1 MRKIRE
7 ITFNYLALKLHFSI
21 LTIMGKKLF
30 LISLALFLFA
40 CSESDGVF
48 SPDDKFRTE
57 NDSLAGMLLVHAN
70 NSVANLGTNDVKANI
85 NERPEMK
92 VSMDYDFSI
101 GKHEVTCGEFNALMK
116 PLTGRKL
123 KCSSDK
129 IPATNLTFY
138 DAVLYANELSKSAG
152 FLDTAYTY
160 TRAEFDEKKSCTNLE
175 GFVFHPEVNA
185 YRLPTESEWVLVA
198 SEHWNTSEA
207 WTSENSDFKLHEV
220 CSKTDSSKS
229 VCDVVG
235 NAMEWV
241 NDWLGNFCEQPVK
254 NFIGPPDGGY
264 NDERVLKGG
273 SYHSKADDI
282 KPYNRGD
289 IYMVTS
295 ATKADYVGFRLAF
308 GAIPNAEWMGKDCKA
323 VTSRIAPLAN
333 SAALRSKTGTFHVK
347 LAFRNDPT
355 GNIAFID
362 YSSGILSVNEISDSL
377 DAYHPE
383 ISPDGQKVA
392 FCTRYEGVS
401 SYNKNTKAYSALY
414 VRDLNESGSSLVKL
428 DVESAEIP
436 RWRVLEN
443 GDTVIVYVT
452 DANDNT
458 ESSSF
463 KKASTWQVKFS
474 NGKFG
479 KPKKLFDGAYHGG
492 LSEDNRLAVSG
503 SKQLRARI
511 AEKGSN
517 LSGKA
522 IDTVW
527 YKNGKDA
534 EQACNV
540 SIAKDGSKRTL
551 FLDFGGKT
559 GRKFVGENY
568 GTHKILLIAD
578 STGKLIQSVE
588 APSGYTFDHTEWVS
602 GASDLVVATLAN
614 VDQAHEKIVL
624 VNLSDSSI
632 VELAEGDELWHP
644 SLWVKKIA
652 PSSDDDKLNLD
663 SACAYMT
670 EKTNIYT
677 RIMKVKM
684 DYFWQYRDSAEVV
697 VIGSS
702 RSFAGVDPEYIKS
715 GFAINMSYS
724 AQDLMST
731 NFFVRNYILPLMPKL
746 KTIVLAL
753 DYDRWYVK
761 DENWIDW
768 FSNIPG
774 YEYDK
779 NHDYWQDG
787 FIGDMVAASQAA
799 LNPNEAEYELFGYH
813 RGLYKSTTVGWGSD
827 MPPIDYDPQWFEIDE
842 SGFNYNLQKLSEILE
857 FARNFEVN
865 VVGVVYPQSP
875 NYTKTMAWGRYGP
888 THDAVKVIKNAVQ
901 NLVDKYSNFK
911 VLDEYNDGNHDYA
924 EGDFSNEDH
933 LGLEGAKIVT
943 SRIDSLLK
951 SLK

>member
-1 MRKIRE
+1 MI
-7 ITFNYLALKLHFSI
+7 
-21 LTIMGKKLF
+21 KKLF
-30 LISLALFLFA
+30 LFFFVLFLVA
-40 CSESDGVF
+40 CSESGGV
-48 SPDDKFRTE
+48 SSANNKIRTE

-70 NSVANLGTNDVKANI
+70 NSVASLGTNDAKANV

-92 VSMDYDFSI
+92 VTMDYDFSI
-101 GKHEVTCGEFNALMK
+101 GKHEVTCGEFNSLMK
-116 PLTGRKL
+116 PLTGL
-123 KCSSDK
+123 ELECSSDK

-138 DAVLYANELSKSAG
+138 DAVLYANERSKAEG

-160 TRAEFDEKKSCTNLE
+160 TSAEFDEKKRCTNLE
-175 GFVFHPEVNA
+175 GFVFHPEVDA
-185 YRLPTESEWVLVA
+185 YRLPTEAEWSLVA
-198 SEHWNTSEA
+198 LKYWKTSEA

-220 CSKTDSSKS
+220 CSKTDSSQS
-229 VCDVVG
+229 VCDIVG

-241 NDWLGNFCEQPVK
+241 NDWLGYFCDQPVK
-254 NFIGPPDGGY
+254 NFIGPPDGGS

-273 SYHSKADDI
+273 SYHSKADVI
-282 KPYNRGD
+282 KLYNRGD
-289 IYMVTS
+289 TYMVTS

-323 VTSRIAPLAN
+323 ITSRVSPLAN

-347 LAFRNDPT
+347 LAFRNNPM

-362 YSSGILSVNEISDSL
+362 YSSGMLSVNEISDSL

-401 SYNKNTKAYSALY
+401 SYNKSTKAYSALY
-414 VRDLNESGSSLVKL
+414 VRDLKESGSGLVKL

-452 DANDNT
+452 DADDNT
-458 ESSSF
+458 EESSF

-479 KPKKLFDGAYHGG
+479 NPQKLFDGAYHGG
-492 LSEDNRLAVSG
+492 ISEDDRLAVSG

-511 AEKGSN
+511 AAKGSN

-522 IDTVW
+522 VDTVW
-527 YKNGKDA
+527 YKNGKNA

-551 FLDFGGKT
+551 FLDFGGKI
-559 GRKFVGENY
+559 GQEFVGENY
-568 GTHKILLIAD
+568 GTHQRLLIAD

-588 APSGYTFDHTEWVS
+588 APSGYAFDHTEWVS
-602 GASDLVVATLAN
+602 GASDLIVATLTNA
-614 VDQAHEKIVL
+614 DYAHGKIVL

-632 VELAEGDELWHP
+632 VDLAEGDELWHP

-652 PSSDDDKLNLD
+652 PSSGDDKLNLD

-670 EKTNIYT
+670 EKMNIYT

-697 VIGSS
+697 IIGSS
-702 RSFAGVDPEYIKS
+702 RSFSGVDPEYIKS

-731 NFFVRNYILPLMPKL
+731 NFFVKNYILPLMPKL

-779 NHDYWQDG
+779 NHNYWQDG

-799 LNPNEAEYELFGYH
+799 LNPNEDEYELFGYH
-813 RGLYKSTTVGWGSD
+813 RGMYKSTTVGWGSD
-827 MPPIDYDPQWFEIDE
+827 IPPIDYDPQWFEIDE

-857 FARNFEVN
+857 LARNFDVN
-865 VVGVVYPQSP
+865 VVGVIYPQSP

-888 THDAVKVIKNAVQ
+888 TRDAVEIIKQSVQ
-901 NLVDKYSNFK
+901 KLVDKYPNFK
-911 VLDEYNDGNHDYA
+911 VLDEYKDGNHDYA
-924 EGDFSNEDH
+924 EGEFANEDH
-933 LGLEGAKIVT
+933 LGLEGSKVITA
-943 SRIDSLLK
+943 RIDSLLK
-951 SLK
+951 TLK